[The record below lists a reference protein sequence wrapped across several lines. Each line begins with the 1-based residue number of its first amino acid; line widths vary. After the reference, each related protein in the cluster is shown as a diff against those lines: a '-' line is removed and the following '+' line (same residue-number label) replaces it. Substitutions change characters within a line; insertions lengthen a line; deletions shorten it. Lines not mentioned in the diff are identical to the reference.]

1 MERISALSTAEM
13 VVPDASTVDYK
24 EALVF
29 AFLGLMR
36 WRGAVNTLASVTG
49 APQDS
54 IGGALILPN

>member
-1 MERISALSTAEM
+1 MM
-13 VVPDASTVDYK
+13 VPDASTVDYK

-36 WRGAVNTLASVTG
+36 WRGEVNTLASVTG